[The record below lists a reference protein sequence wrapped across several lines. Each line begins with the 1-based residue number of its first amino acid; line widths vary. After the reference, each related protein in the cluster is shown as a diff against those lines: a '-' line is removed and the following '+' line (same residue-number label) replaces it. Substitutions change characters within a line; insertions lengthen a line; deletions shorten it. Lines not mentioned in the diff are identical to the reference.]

1 MEKWDKY
8 FNQENP
14 ENDEVIDETQVNIE
28 TSDNTQ
34 KINDIDVN
42 DNRLDLSVRDYKE
55 FCDRLS
61 GLNEA
66 EEAKSSIT
74 YQSYTINSDTNK
86 PDKASETIYGLHNA
100 IAQVSFDE
108 LHPELAVVS
117 IRFKSFD
124 DPELRMFWARIQ
136 KWRNMQSKPLEEDVI
151 PIFVVN
157 LVENESTNC
166 LREKESYTILSA
178 NIVNPLL
185 CYITR
190 EVPTMVAENIKNERD
205 EVVGGNVIKMLV
217 ATDFLT
223 FELRDDI
230 DINTIKAEE
239 LREIEESRF
248 LDEETYGSSN

>member
-1 MEKWDKY
+1 MENWDKY
-8 FNQENP
+8 FNQANP
-14 ENDEVIDETQVNIE
+14 ENDEVAGETQANIE
-28 TSDNTQ
+28 TSNDTQ
-34 KINDIDVN
+34 EINEIDVN
-42 DNRLDLSVRDYKE
+42 DNRLNLSVRDYKE
-55 FCDRLS
+55 FCNKLS
-61 GLNEA
+61 GLNEV

-74 YQSYTINSDTNK
+74 YQVYTVNPITNT
-86 PDKASETIYGLHNA
+86 PDEDSETIYGLHNA
-100 IAQVSFDE
+100 IVQISFDE

-136 KWRNMQSKPLEEDVI
+136 KWRNMQSKPLEKDAI

-166 LREKESYTILSA
+166 LREKENYTILSA

-190 EVPTMVAENIKNERD
+190 EVPTMVTENIKNERD

>member
-1 MEKWDKY
+1 
-8 FNQENP
+8 
-14 ENDEVIDETQVNIE
+14 
-28 TSDNTQ
+28 
-34 KINDIDVN
+34 
-42 DNRLDLSVRDYKE
+42 
-55 FCDRLS
+55 
-61 GLNEA
+61 
-66 EEAKSSIT
+66 
-74 YQSYTINSDTNK
+74 
-86 PDKASETIYGLHNA
+86 
-100 IAQVSFDE
+100 
-108 LHPELAVVS
+108 
-117 IRFKSFD
+117 
-124 DPELRMFWARIQ
+124 
-136 KWRNMQSKPLEEDVI
+136 MQSKPLEEDVI

-205 EVVGGNVIKMLV
+205 EVVGGNVIKMLI